1 MQIDNES
8 NENTTVNVPFKRRR
22 RVPITCF
29 KNEKTIIY
37 RLTID
42 KGQVISTLQRDLIK
56 MVSGDFEDQVHFE
69 WENENGIKMPLTEHS
84 DINEIQC
91 ISALFL

>member
-29 KNEKTIIY
+29 KNEKTIVY
-37 RLTID
+37 RLTVD
-42 KGQVISTLQRDLIK
+42 KGQDISTLQRDLVK
-56 MVSGDFEDQVHFE
+56 MVSEDQVHFE
-69 WENENGIKMPLTEHS
+69 WENGNGIKMPLTEHS